1 MSDVKPEETKEERRV
16 RESIEYNADLKEQLT
31 ITLDNITKLSKT
43 LLRID
48 SVSVRESLT
57 QAENAIRPML
67 YLLRS
72 VEENDKQRTTDRQH

>member
-1 MSDVKPEETKEERRV
+1 MSDVKPEETKEERRK
-16 RESIEYNADLKEQLT
+16 RERNEDDAKLKEQLT
-31 ITLDNITKLSKT
+31 VTLDNIKKLSKM
-43 LLRID
+43 LLPID

-67 YLLRS
+67 YFLRS